1 MKNKQSKQYRQGDI
15 YIEEVSSLPK
25 GLKKRKNLVILYGEA
40 TNHSHR
46 LLEGSVFDG
55 KNGAIYLELLKNTQ
69 IVHDEHGPI
78 DLPKG
83 VYKVSRQ
90 REYVMKDMV
99 RVVVD

>member
-1 MKNKQSKQYRQGDI
+1 MKAKQYRQGDI
-15 YIEEVSSLPK
+15 FIESVDKLPK
-25 GLKKRKNLVILYGEA
+25 SLKKRKTNVILYGEA

-46 LLEGSVFDG
+46 LLSGTIYDG
-55 KNGAIYLELLKNTQ
+55 KDGIYLDIFKKTK

-83 VYKVSRQ
+83 KYKVSRQ
-90 REYVMKDMV
+90 VEYVMKDMT

>member
-1 MKNKQSKQYRQGDI
+1 MKSKQYRQGDI
-15 YIEEVSSLPK
+15 FIEEVSTLPK
-25 GLKKRKNLVILYGEA
+25 DLKKRKTNVILYGEA

-46 LLEGSVFDG
+46 LVDGSVFDG
-55 KNGAIYLELLKNTQ
+55 KDGAIYLQLLKKTQ

-83 VYKVSRQ
+83 VYKVFRQ
-90 REYVMKDMV
+90 VEYVMKDMV